1 MSQES
6 GYSNWESRVQ
16 QGLALC
22 DQMLANGEVGAALAH
37 LRGLELGGE
46 ADTRVV
52 AIQMLHRAG
61 LPEQA
66 YREVKRLIL
75 PADPEPEAL
84 LRLAH
89 VCADAGADADSKSFL
104 NRVVDDAFSLDS
116 LYIASRVAERIG
128 DANLQ
133 GHFETRMINEH
144 PSYSGVRNLVLQR
157 ALGDERFAE
166 AAIVLHPDLMSS
178 REHLYHLQLLA
189 DSDSLDTEAMV
200 TLAERSS
207 GNLVPLAILR
217 YLLARPEVVAAINV
231 AILLVGLEKDEE
243 VRELLAVLD
252 AFLVRRGSID
262 FLLIESKVVDII
274 KEIVGYLAIRPE
286 RGYVR
291 QRLIELLSVERSAD
305 IGVPL
310 ILKVVSDLI
319 DEGGLILGPD
329 MYPASSSEE
338 ALIKSKIPEIC
349 MQWFVDRQP
358 CIPGKTKLPRELIS
372 INPDV
377 CMATI
382 CTMMSSVAIAV
393 ESRKDVDALK
403 NWLLLGCGVA
413 PHTSAPD
420 FTTVLFRVA
429 MMRLGNAGYAQQARD
444 LCEEQ
449 LSQCGDSRS
458 RAQAAWFSM
467 ADLYSR
473 LQDRRTSLV
482 AFACAIAGP
491 NIGQT
496 PFTSFNEINLWV
508 RLLRESGLFDY
519 ALDALEISDKA
530 LQACGTY
537 EKHRHQQLHVRL
549 TIELERVVRDLP
561 ARADEI
567 PNLLLRTAEAGQEA
581 LGSGEDGVQTMALLD
596 QLIRL
601 SKRFNVEIPDSA
613 AQTIKV
619 LAGNTFLSKPFVQTL
634 MDSEDP
640 IGALWTHYTS
650 VEPAKFA
657 NDAAYDSMPLTD
669 AARVVLTLKR
679 NSVKP
684 DELLL
689 PFELLA
695 DSGVAAPGWTRHPRP
710 PYTFGSPS
718 KILEVAEHLREHGI
732 ALVLAAFDNL
742 GQLVSLRYE
751 EGQFTLLEEQEFI
764 YDSFKR
770 WSRLYPYDYCRDVGT
785 QSWEKEH
792 AMQQSLAECKWQTL
806 PSSATLVVME
816 SELRSMPSNLLWTD
830 NGFFGASQPVGAAPS
845 MAWLA
850 ESFNRRPAS
859 VPRLCAWISNAGEQT
874 QTLNVLLGY
883 LQGEFE
889 EYGVVL
895 DTSNQPPATLA
906 SSDLVF
912 IAAHG
917 QVSPEGNYFHTLND
931 EGSLKVPA
939 DVVATA
945 VRDSRVAVLFVCSGG
960 RSDKVPDANT
970 TSGLAK
976 QLLSN
981 GCSTVIASPWPVEA
995 MVAASWAPKFLKH
1008 WKSGK
1013 TAIQACHDANKEIS
1027 GDPSRALAMN
1037 LYGDPCQTLS

>member
-1 MSQES
+1 MSQEN
-6 GYSNWESRVQ
+6 GYSNWESRIQ

-37 LRGLELGGE
+37 LRSLGLGDE
-46 ADTRVV
+46 ADTKVV
-52 AIQMLHRAG
+52 AIQMLHAAG
-61 LPEQA
+61 LAEHA
-66 YREVKRLIL
+66 YREVKSLVL
-75 PADPEPEAL
+75 PADPEPEVL

-89 VCADAGADADSKSFL
+89 VCADAGADADAKSL
-104 NRVVDDAFSLDS
+104 LDRVVDDALLLGS
-116 LYIASRVAERIG
+116 LYIASRIAERIG
-128 DANLQ
+128 DANLRAQ
-133 GHFETRMINEH
+133 FERRMINEH
-144 PSYSGVRNLVLQR
+144 PSESGVRNLVLQR
-157 ALGDERFAE
+157 ALADERFAE
-166 AAIVLHPDLMSS
+166 AAAVLHPDFMSS

-200 TLAERSS
+200 ILAERSS
-207 GNLVPLAILR
+207 GKLVPLAILR
-217 YLLARPEVVAAINV
+217 YLLARHEVVAAINV
-231 AILLVGLEKDEE
+231 AILLVGSENEEE

-252 AFLVRRGSID
+252 AFLLRRGSID
-262 FLLIESKVVDII
+262 FSLVESKVADII
-274 KEIVGYLAIRPE
+274 KVIVGYLAVRPQH
-286 RGYVR
+286 GYVR
-291 QRLIELLSVERSAD
+291 QRLIELLSVERSGD
-305 IGVPL
+305 MGVPL
-310 ILKVVSDLI
+310 LLKVVFNLI
-319 DEGGLILGPD
+319 DEGGLILGPNT
-329 MYPASSSEE
+329 YPASSSKE
-338 ALIKSKIPEIC
+338 ALLESKIPEIC
-349 MQWFVDRQP
+349 TQWLMDRQP

-372 INPDV
+372 IDPDV

-382 CTMMSSVAIAV
+382 CTMMSSGAIAV
-393 ESRKDVDALK
+393 ESRQDVDVLK
-403 NWLLLGCGVA
+403 HWLLLGCGIA

-429 MMRLGNAGYAQQARD
+429 MTRLGNAGYAQQARD

-449 LSQCGDSRS
+449 LSQCGDSQS
-458 RAQAAWFSM
+458 RAQSAWFSM
-467 ADLYSR
+467 ADVYSR

-496 PFTSFNEINLWV
+496 PLTSFNEINLWV
-508 RLLRESGLFDY
+508 RLLRESGLLDH
-519 ALDALEISDKA
+519 ALDALEISNKA
-530 LQACGTY
+530 LQARGTY
-537 EKHRHQQLHVRL
+537 DKHRHQQLHVRL

-561 ARADEI
+561 DRADEI
-567 PNLLLRTAEAGQEA
+567 PNLLLRAAEAGQEA
-581 LGSGEDGVQTMALLD
+581 LDSGEDGVQAMALLG
-596 QLIRL
+596 QLIKL
-601 SKRFNVEIPDSA
+601 SKTFNVKLPDSA
-613 AQTIKV
+613 AQTMRV
-619 LAGNTFLSKPFVQTL
+619 LAGNTFSSKPFVQTL

-640 IGALWTHYTS
+640 VGALWTQYSS

-657 NDAAYDSMPLTD
+657 NDAAYDSMQLTV
-669 AARVVLTLKR
+669 AARMVLTLER
-679 NSVKP
+679 NSVEP

-695 DSGVAAPGWTRHPRP
+695 DRGVAAPGWTMHPRP
-710 PYTFGSPS
+710 PYAFGSPS
-718 KILEVAEHLREHGI
+718 KIVEVAEHLRGRGI

-751 EGQFTLLEEQEFI
+751 GGQFTLVEEQEFS

-770 WSRLYPYDYCRDVGT
+770 WSKLYPYDYCKDVGT
-785 QSWEKEH
+785 QNWEKEH

-816 SELRSMPSNLLWTD
+816 SELRSMPSNLLWTN

-850 ESFNRRPAS
+850 ESFSRRPAA
-859 VPRLCAWISNAGEQT
+859 VPRLYAWISNAGDQT

-883 LQGEFE
+883 LRGEFE

-906 SSDLVF
+906 GSDLVF

-931 EGSLKVPA
+931 EGSLKIPA

-976 QLLSN
+976 ELLSK

-995 MVAASWAPKFLKH
+995 MVAASWAPKFLKY

-1013 TAIQACHDANKEIS
+1013 TAIQASHDANMEIS

-1037 LYGDPCQTLS
+1037 LYGDPCQTWS

>member
-217 YLLARPEVVAAINV
+217 YLLARHEVVAAINV

-613 AQTIKV
+613 AQTMKV

-751 EGQFTLLEEQEFI
+751 EGQFTLVEEQEFI

-859 VPRLCAWISNAGEQT
+859 VPRLRAWISNAGEQT

>member
-1 MSQES
+1 MSQEN
-6 GYSNWESRVQ
+6 GYSNCESRIQ
-16 QGLALC
+16 QGLDLC
-22 DQMLANGEVGAALAH
+22 DQMLANGEVGAALALIH
-37 LRGLELGGE
+37 DLGLGDE
-46 ADTRVV
+46 ADTKVV

-61 LPEQA
+61 LAEHA
-66 YREVKRLIL
+66 YREVKRLVL
-75 PADPEPEAL
+75 PADPEPEVL

-89 VCADAGADADSKSFL
+89 VCADAGADADAKSL
-104 NRVVDDAFSLDS
+104 LDRIVDDALLLGS
-116 LYIASRVAERIG
+116 LYIASRIAERIG
-128 DANLQ
+128 DANLRAQ
-133 GHFETRMINEH
+133 FERRMINEH
-144 PSYSGVRNLVLQR
+144 PSDSGVRNLVLQQ
-157 ALGDERFAE
+157 ALAEERFAE
-166 AAIVLHPDLMSS
+166 AAAVLPPLFMSS

-200 TLAERSS
+200 ILAEQSS
-207 GNLVPLAILR
+207 DKLVPLAILR
-217 YLLARPEVVAAINV
+217 YLLARHEVVAAINV
-231 AILLVGLEKDEE
+231 AILLVGSEKDEE

-252 AFLVRRGSID
+252 AFLLRRGSID
-262 FLLIESKVVDII
+262 FSLVESKVADII
-274 KEIVGYLAIRPE
+274 KEIVGYLAVRPE

-291 QRLIELLSVERSAD
+291 QRLIELLSVERSGD

-310 ILKVVSDLI
+310 ILTAIFDLI

-329 MYPASSSEE
+329 MYPASSSQK
-338 ALIKSKIPEIC
+338 ALIESKIPEIC
-349 MQWFVDRQP
+349 TQWLMDRQP
-358 CIPGKTKLPRELIS
+358 CIPGKTILPRELIS
-372 INPDV
+372 IDPDV

-382 CTMMSSVAIAV
+382 CTMMSSGAIAV
-393 ESRKDVDALK
+393 ESRQDVEVLK
-403 NWLLLGCGVA
+403 HWLLLGCGIA

-429 MMRLGNAGYAQQARD
+429 MTRLGNAGYAQQARD

-467 ADLYSR
+467 ADVYSR

-496 PFTSFNEINLWV
+496 PLTSFNEINLWV
-508 RLLRESGLFDY
+508 RLLRESGQLDH
-519 ALDALEISDKA
+519 ALDALEISNKA
-530 LQACGTY
+530 LHARGTFDRD
-537 EKHRHQQLHVRL
+537 RHQQLHIRL
-549 TIELERVVRDLP
+549 TIELERLVRDLP
-561 ARADEI
+561 GRADEI
-567 PNLLLRTAEAGQEA
+567 PNLLLRAAEAGQDA
-581 LGSGEDGVQTMALLD
+581 LDRGEDGVQAMSLVG
-596 QLIRL
+596 QLIKL
-601 SKRFNVEIPDSA
+601 SKKFNVEIPDSA
-613 AQTIKV
+613 TQTMKV
-619 LAGNTFLSKPFVQTL
+619 LAGNAFSSKPFVQSL

-640 IGALWTHYTS
+640 VGALWTQYTS
-650 VEPAKFA
+650 IEPAKFA
-657 NDAAYDSMPLTD
+657 NDAAYDSMQLTV
-669 AARVVLTLKR
+669 AARVVLTLER
-679 NSVKP
+679 NSVEP

-695 DSGVAAPGWTRHPRP
+695 DRGVAAPGWTRHPRP
-710 PYTFGSPS
+710 PYAFGSPS
-718 KILEVAEHLREHGI
+718 KIMEVAEHLRGRGI
-732 ALVLAAFDNL
+732 TLVLAAFDNL

-751 EGQFTLLEEQEFI
+751 GGQFTLVEEQEFS

-770 WSRLYPYDYCRDVGT
+770 WSQLYPYDYCKDVGT
-785 QSWEKEH
+785 QNWEKEH

-816 SELRSMPSNLLWTD
+816 SELRSMPSNLLWTN

-850 ESFNRRPAS
+850 ESFSRSPAA
-859 VPRLCAWISNAGEQT
+859 VPRLYAWISNAGDQT

-883 LQGEFE
+883 LKGEFE

-895 DTSNQPPATLA
+895 DTSNQPPTTLA
-906 SSDLVF
+906 GSDLVF

-976 QLLSN
+976 ELLSN

-1037 LYGDPCQTLS
+1037 LYGDPCQTWS

>member
-1 MSQES
+1 MSQEN
-6 GYSNWESRVQ
+6 GYSNWDSRIQ
-16 QGLALC
+16 HGLALC

-37 LRGLELGGE
+37 LRGLGLGSE
-46 ADTRVV
+46 ADTRLV

-61 LPEQA
+61 LPEHA
-66 YREVKRLIL
+66 YREVKHLAL

-89 VCADAGADADSKSFL
+89 VCADAGADADAKNFL
-104 NRVVDDAFSLDS
+104 DRVIDDALRLSS
-116 LYIASRVAERIG
+116 LYIASRIAERIG
-128 DANLQ
+128 DAHLRE
-133 GHFETRMINEH
+133 HFETRMITEH
-144 PSYSGVRNLVLQR
+144 PSDSGVRNLILRR
-157 ALGDERFAE
+157 ALTGERFAE
-166 AAIVLHPDLMSS
+166 AATVLHPDFMSS

-189 DSDSLDTEAMV
+189 DSDPIDTEAMV
-200 TLAERSS
+200 ILAERST
-207 GNLVPLAILR
+207 GRLVPLAILR
-217 YLLARPEVVAAINV
+217 YLLARHEVVAALNV
-231 AILLVGLEKDEE
+231 AILLVGSESEEE

-252 AFLVRRGSID
+252 TFLLRRGSID
-262 FLLIESKVVDII
+262 FSLVESKVADII
-274 KEIVGYLAIRPE
+274 KEIVGYLAVRPE

-291 QRLIELLSVERSAD
+291 QRLIELLSVERSGD
-305 IGVPL
+305 LGFPL
-310 ILKVVSDLI
+310 LLKVVLDLV
-319 DEGGLILGPD
+319 DEGGLTLGPD
-329 MYPASSSEE
+329 LYPAPSSVE
-338 ALIKSKIPEIC
+338 ALVESKILEVC
-349 MQWFVDRQP
+349 MQWLVDHQP
-358 CIPGKTKLPRELIS
+358 CIPGKTELPRELIS

-382 CTMMSSVAIAV
+382 CTMMSSGATAI
-393 ESRKDVDALK
+393 ESSEDVDTLK
-403 NWLLLGCGVA
+403 TWLLLGCGVA

-420 FTTVLFRVA
+420 FTSVLFRVA
-429 MMRLGNAGYAQQARD
+429 MTRLGNAGYAQQARD

-467 ADLYSR
+467 ADIYSR

-491 NIGQT
+491 NLGQT
-496 PFTSFNEINLWV
+496 PLTSFNEINLWV
-508 RLLRESGLFDY
+508 RLLRESGLFDH
-519 ALDALEISDKA
+519 ALDVLEISNKA
-530 LQACGTY
+530 LQARGTFD
-537 EKHRHQQLHVRL
+537 KHRHQQLHVRL
-549 TIELERVVRDLP
+549 TIELERLICDLP
-561 ARADEI
+561 ERADEI
-567 PNLLLRTAEAGQEA
+567 PNLLLRAAEAGQDA
-581 LGSGEDGVQTMALLD
+581 LDRGEDGVQAMSLLG
-596 QLIRL
+596 QLIKL
-601 SKRFNVEIPDSA
+601 SKTFGVEIPKSA
-613 AQTIKV
+613 AQAMKV
-619 LAGNTFLSKPFVQTL
+619 IAGSAFSSKPFVQSL
-634 MDSEDP
+634 IESEDS
-640 IGALWTHYTS
+640 IGALWAQYTS
-650 VEPAKFA
+650 IEPAKFA
-657 NDAAYDSMPLTD
+657 NDAAYDSMQLTV
-669 AARVVLTLKR
+669 AARMALTLER
-679 NSVKP
+679 NSVEP

-689 PFELLA
+689 SFELLA
-695 DSGVAAPGWTRHPRP
+695 DRGVAAPGWRQHPRP
-710 PYTFGSPS
+710 PHSFGSPS
-718 KILEVAEHLREHGI
+718 QMVEVAEHLRRRGI

-751 EGQFTLLEEQEFI
+751 EGLFTLVEEQDFI

-770 WSRLYPYDYCRDVGT
+770 WSRLYPYDYCKDIGT
-785 QSWEKEH
+785 HGWEKEH
-792 AMQQSLAECKWQTL
+792 AMQMSLAECKWQTL
-806 PSSATLVVME
+806 PSTATLFVME
-816 SELRSMPSNLLWTD
+816 SELCSMPSNLLWTN
-830 NGFFGASQPVGAAPS
+830 NGFIGAYQPVGAAPS

-850 ESFNRRPAS
+850 ESLSRRPAAA
-859 VPRLCAWISNAGEQT
+859 PRLYAWISNAGDQT

-895 DTSNQPPATLA
+895 DTSNQPPSTLA
-906 SSDLVF
+906 GSDLVF

-970 TSGLAK
+970 TSGLVK

-981 GCSTVIASPWPVEA
+981 GCSTVIASPWPIEA
-995 MVAASWAPKFLKH
+995 MVAASWAPKFLKN

-1037 LYGDPCQTLS
+1037 LYGDPCQTWS